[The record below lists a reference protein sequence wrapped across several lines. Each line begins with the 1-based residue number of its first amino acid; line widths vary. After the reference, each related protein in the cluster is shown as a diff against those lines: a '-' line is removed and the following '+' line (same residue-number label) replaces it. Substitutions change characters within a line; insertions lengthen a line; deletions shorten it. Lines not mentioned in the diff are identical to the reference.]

1 MEDKFCS
8 SKTKDFR
15 LDNVSSVISI
25 RGYAPPLRATK
36 IYTFLLEEFGT
47 RSLDATRTRRIITVQ
62 TEKKIGFQGRGGQ
75 TVFLN
80 FEPDFCRRIPPE
92 RFFLLL
98 FFSQDSLSYV
108 LDAFFHLFYPRPIS
122 RRNNIEWRNFL
133 KLPISQ
139 ETNRMRI
146 RFTIQIFYIYLR
158 FKKYQTIFHC
168 II

>member
-1 MEDKFCS
+1 MFLPWFPFPRLRTAS
-8 SKTKDFR
+8 SRHQD
-15 LDNVSSVISI
+15 L
-25 RGYAPPLRATK
+25 Y
-36 IYTFLLEEFGT
+36 
-47 RSLDATRTRRIITVQ
+47 
-62 TEKKIGFQGRGGQ
+62 
-75 TVFLN
+75 
-80 FEPDFCRRIPPE
+80 IPPRGIWHTFARRDE
-92 RFFLLL
+92 DEAYNYGLDREENRFLGEGRVDGVPQLRTGFLSADPSWKTLSF